1 MGRIN
6 IAKPSIL
13 SKANYRFNVV
23 HIKIPMEFFTE
34 IKQVFIKIVWNH
46 KWFQRAQSTSGENNK
61 AGVIT
66 SSDVKPYCKT
76 IVIKSMLLAKEQI
89 YR

>member
-1 MGRIN
+1 MLIMGRIN

-34 IKQVFIKIVWNH
+34 IKQVFLKIVWNH
-46 KWFQRAQSTSGENNK
+46 K
-61 AGVIT
+61 
-66 SSDVKPYCKT
+66 
-76 IVIKSMLLAKEQI
+76 
-89 YR
+89 